1 MNSIQNETKKTT
13 VASAAKIPKTRGHPI
28 FLLPGFPRN
37 FVLIILYYL
46 RSPGIEITAHIITR

>member
-37 FVLIILYYL
+37 FVLIIQY
-46 RSPGIEITAHIITR
+46 IIYDRRASKSQLT